1 MKIAPSLLS
10 ADFGRLR
17 EEIEMINRSSA
28 DRIHVDVMDGRFVPN
43 ITFGFPVMEVL
54 SRYAAKPVDVH
65 LMIVEPERYAE
76 SFVKAGAAYLSF
88 HLEATSHAHR
98 LLAQIRNW
106 GAKAGLAL
114 NPQTGLDWVDTLGEE
129 MDFVNLMTVNPGFGG
144 QKFIAAQMQKLQTLN
159 GLRSRFGWET
169 EIDGGVNRSVMKQL
183 RASPP
188 DVAVAGAAVFGA
200 ADPMAEI
207 EALSRLQPE

>member
-1 MKIAPSLLS
+1 
-10 ADFGRLR
+10 
-17 EEIEMINRSSA
+17 MINRSSA

>member
-1 MKIAPSLLS
+1 
-10 ADFGRLR
+10 
-17 EEIEMINRSSA
+17 MINRSSA

-54 SRYAAKPVDVH
+54 SRYATKPVDVH

-76 SFVKAGAAYLSF
+76 SFVKAGADYLSF

-98 LLAQIRNW
+98 LLARIREW

-114 NPQTGLDWVDTLGEE
+114 NPQTGLDWVDSLGDE

-144 QKFIAAQMQKLQTLN
+144 QKFIASQIHKLQLLN
-159 GLRSRFGWET
+159 QLRSRFGWET
-169 EIDGGVNRSVMKQL
+169 EIDGGINRSVMAQL
-183 RASPP
+183 KTSPP

-200 ADPMAEI
+200 TDPIAEI
-207 EALSRLQPE
+207 EALGHLQAE